1 MFSSRY
7 EPAGFGI
14 LVPFFPG
21 PEKWRSFG
29 PCMVFTLSRWDAVK
43 EGIRVTGFLCTRFI
57 FSRMQ
62 GWPLE

>member
-1 MFSSRY
+1 
-7 EPAGFGI
+7 
-14 LVPFFPG
+14 
-21 PEKWRSFG
+21 
-29 PCMVFTLSRWDAVK
+29 MVFTLSRWDAVK